1 MQTRIIIISQ
11 AGVLSY
17 EHDGVTLL
25 KSTYICKKKL
35 QQKCKWIQILW
46 WNAMYSSNLR
56 DNNSLGQIQP
66 RTIEIKACKKIVWG
80 KNLSGKAS
88 TGMSA
93 FRFVGRLCGFI
104 VLHLLCGKIHPTYTS
119 LFKGYSGYH
128 IETNRDAWFWSKI
141 RDLKMRIFDLICY
154 TQRFCEVR
162 NTRLVLE

>member
-66 RTIEIKACKKIVWG
+66 RTIEIKACKKIV
-80 KNLSGKAS
+80 
-88 TGMSA
+88 
-93 FRFVGRLCGFI
+93 
-104 VLHLLCGKIHPTYTS
+104 
-119 LFKGYSGYH
+119 
-128 IETNRDAWFWSKI
+128 
-141 RDLKMRIFDLICY
+141 
-154 TQRFCEVR
+154 
-162 NTRLVLE
+162 